1 MGRVTRW
8 RWLAPIAV
16 VVAAIALSACGS
28 SSNSSSTAGAASSGA
43 SSSSS
48 GASSSSSGSGSSN
61 SGSGAKMFML
71 PKFTGIPPFT
81 QADEGAKALAATFG
95 YNLAYGGPTSASAT
109 QQVNFV
115 NTAVANGDKGIF
127 ISADNPSAVTPAL
140 VRAQQ
145 RGVKVVSFDSDVL
158 PSGRSIYVQ
167 GTSADSIASTE
178 LDMLGS
184 QVGYKGQFA
193 ILSAQ
198 ATDSN
203 QVQWNKVLAQDLKS
217 NPKYKNMQLVTIV
230 NPPDDGTPS
239 AVQYTQSL
247 LKEHPGIKGII
258 APTTVAV
265 AAAAQVVQQQGAC
278 SKYVVTG
285 LGDPQQMKSFV
296 TSGCVKKFALW
307 SFTREGQVAMC
318 AMHGLLT
325 GSISGKAG
333 ESFTCGNLG
342 SFPVGAQ
349 GTVTAGP
356 ATVFSKSN
364 LSAFTF

>member
-1 MGRVTRW
+1 MARVHRW
-8 RWLAPIAV
+8 KVLAPAAV
-16 VVAAIALSACGS
+16 VMGALALAACGS
-28 SSNSSSTAGAASSGA
+28 SSSNNSSGKGTAAANAG
-43 SSSSS
+43 
-48 GASSSSSGSGSSN
+48 GSGSGV
-61 SGSGAKMFML
+61 KLFML

-81 QADEGAKALAATFG
+81 QADNGAKQLAATFG
-95 YNLAYGGPTSASAT
+95 YKLAYGGPTSASAT

-115 NTAVANGDKGIF
+115 NNAVAQGDKGIF

-140 VRAQQ
+140 ARAQT

-167 GTSADSIASTE
+167 GTGAASIAQTE

-184 QVGYKGQFA
+184 QIGYKGQFA

-203 QVQWNKVLAQDLKS
+203 QVLWNKVLVHDLKTD
-217 NPKYKNMQLVTIV
+217 PKYKNMQLVTIV

-247 LKEHPGIKGII
+247 LKEHPTIKGII

-265 AAAAQVVQQQGAC
+265 AAAAQVVKQQGEC
-278 SKYVVTG
+278 NKYVITG

-325 GSISGKAG
+325 GSVSGKQG

-342 SFPVGAQ
+342 KFPIGSQ

-356 ATVFSKSN
+356 AQVFSKAN

>member
-1 MGRVTRW
+1 MAVRKW
-8 RWLAPIAV
+8 RWLAAAAV
-16 VVAAIALSACGS
+16 AAVAALVVAACGS
-28 SSNSSSTAGAASSGA
+28 SSNNNSSASSG
-43 SSSSS
+43 SSGGSSS
-48 GASSSSSGSGSSN
+48 GGGT
-61 SGSGAKMFML
+61 KMFML

-81 QADEGAKALAATFG
+81 QANQGAQQMASTFG
-95 YNLAYGGPTSASAT
+95 YKLAYGGPTSASAT

-115 NTAVANGDKGIF
+115 NNAVSSGNKGIF

-140 VRAQQ
+140 VRAQT

-158 PSGRSIYVQ
+158 PSGRTIYVQ
-167 GTSADSIASTE
+167 GTSADSIAQTE
-178 LDMLGS
+178 LEMLGS
-184 QVGYKGQFA
+184 QIGYKGDFA

-198 ATDSN
+198 ATDTN
-203 QVQWNKVLAQDLKS
+203 QVQWNHVLVNDLKT
-217 NPKYKNMQLVTIV
+217 NPKYKNMHLVTIV
-230 NPPDDGTPS
+230 NPPDDGTP
-239 AVQYTQSL
+239 AATQYTQSL
-247 LKEHPGIKGII
+247 LKEHPTIKGII

-265 AAAAQVVQQQGAC
+265 AAAAQVVKQQGLC
-278 SKYVVTG
+278 NKYVVTG

-307 SFTREGQVAMC
+307 SFMREGQVAMC

-333 ESFTCGNLG
+333 DKFTCGKLG
-342 SFPVGAQ
+342 TFPVEAQ

-356 ATVFSKSN
+356 ATVFSKAN

>member
-1 MGRVTRW
+1 MAQVRQR
-8 RWLAPIAV
+8 RWLAL
-16 VVAAIALSACGS
+16 IALLIAALAVSACGS
-28 SSNSSSTAGAASSGA
+28 SS
-43 SSSSS
+43 SSSSAGS
-48 GASSSSSGSGSSN
+48 GSSGTSSSGSGT
-61 SGSGAKMFML
+61 KLFML

-81 QADEGAKALAATFG
+81 QADNGAKTIASTFG
-95 YNLAYGGPTSASAT
+95 YALSYGGPTSASAT

-115 NTAVANGDKGIF
+115 NTAVAGGAKGIF
-127 ISADNPSAVTPAL
+127 ISADDPAAVTPAL
-140 VRAQQ
+140 VRAQA
-145 RGVKVVSFDSDVL
+145 RGTKVVSFDSDVL
-158 PSGRSIYVQ
+158 PAGRSIYVQ
-167 GTSADSIASTE
+167 GTSAASIASTE
-178 LDMLGS
+178 LNMLGS
-184 QVGYKGQFA
+184 QIGYKGQFA

-203 QVQWNKVLAQDLKS
+203 QVQWNKILVQDLKTD
-217 NPKYKNMQLVTIV
+217 PKYKNMKLVTIV

-239 AVQYTQSL
+239 AVQFAQSL
-247 LKEHPGIKGII
+247 LKEHPAIKGII

-265 AAAAQVVQQQGAC
+265 AAAAQVVKQQGLC

-285 LGDPQQMKSFV
+285 LGDPQQMKSYV
-296 TSGCVKKFALW
+296 TSGCVKQFALW

-325 GSISGKAG
+325 GAISGKTG
-333 ESFTCGNLG
+333 ESFTCGKLG
-342 SFPVGAQ
+342 SFTVGAQ